1 MMLFVKD
8 LSIQGPSGPI
18 VKNISFKIK
27 KGQCLALVGESGSG
41 KSMIALTMMGLLP
54 PQLNASDYSES
65 KKVKAIMKAMIF
77 QEPMSSLNPTM
88 RVGEQIMEGAM
99 TSLRL
104 TKPQAKKEAI
114 MWIDKV
120 KIKNAE
126 TAFLKYPHQLS
137 GGERQRVM
145 IAMAMIMQP
154 ELLIAD
160 EPTTALDQRV
170 ADDILSL
177 IQDLQMEKQISLLF
191 ISHDIDVVKRI
202 SNDIMVIHKGR
213 EVESG
218 KTSEVLLSPQMAYT
232 KGLLAARPPKNKK
245 PYRLSTIDD
254 FMDNKDRRKSEKL
267 QTSIGSVILEVKNL
281 EKYYSK
287 KLILNNISLELRE
300 GETLGL
306 VGPSGSGKSTLGKCI
321 VNLEPVSGGEIKYRG
336 RRIEKMN
343 SIEKKRLAK
352 EIQYIFQDPFS
363 SLSPKMTIEEILYE
377 PMEAHGLHKNKS
389 ERHKKITELLSSV
402 GIENDSRRKYPHQF
416 SGGQRQ
422 RIGIARA
429 LALGPKVLI
438 CDESVAALDL
448 SVQAKVLNLLNDLKE
463 KYGFSYIFISHDERV
478 VNYMSNRIIT
488 LQ

>member
-8 LSIQGPSGPI
+8 LSIHGPSGPI

-54 PQLNASDYSES
+54 PQLNAIDYSES

-254 FMDNKDRRKSEKL
+254 FMDNKGRRKSEKL

>member
-1 MMLFVKD
+1 
-8 LSIQGPSGPI
+8 
-18 VKNISFKIK
+18 
-27 KGQCLALVGESGSG
+27 
-41 KSMIALTMMGLLP
+41 
-54 PQLNASDYSES
+54 
-65 KKVKAIMKAMIF
+65 
-77 QEPMSSLNPTM
+77 M

>member
-8 LSIQGPSGPI
+8 LSIHGPSGPI

-343 SIEKKRLAK
+343 SIEKKGLAK

>member
-1 MMLFVKD
+1 
-8 LSIQGPSGPI
+8 
-18 VKNISFKIK
+18 
-27 KGQCLALVGESGSG
+27 
-41 KSMIALTMMGLLP
+41 MIALTMMGLLP

-232 KGLLAARPPKNKK
+232 KGLLAARPPKGKK

-254 FMDNKDRRKSEKL
+254 FMDNKIYRKSEKL
-267 QTSIGSVILEVKNL
+267 QTSIGSVVLEVKNL
-281 EKYYSK
+281 DKYYSK

-363 SLSPKMTIEEILYE
+363 SLSPKMTIEEILSE

>member
-1 MMLFVKD
+1 MLFVKD
-8 LSIQGPSGPI
+8 LSIHGPSGPI

-232 KGLLAARPPKNKK
+232 KGLLAARPPKGKK

-254 FMDNKDRRKSEKL
+254 FMDNKIYRKSEKL
-267 QTSIGSVILEVKNL
+267 QTSIGSVVLEVKNL
-281 EKYYSK
+281 DKYYSK

>member
-8 LSIQGPSGPI
+8 LSIHGPSGPI

-254 FMDNKDRRKSEKL
+254 FMDNKGRRKSEKL

>member
-8 LSIQGPSGPI
+8 LSIHGPSGPI

-232 KGLLAARPPKNKK
+232 KGLLAASPPKNKK

>member
-1 MMLFVKD
+1 
-8 LSIQGPSGPI
+8 
-18 VKNISFKIK
+18 
-27 KGQCLALVGESGSG
+27 
-41 KSMIALTMMGLLP
+41 
-54 PQLNASDYSES
+54 
-65 KKVKAIMKAMIF
+65 
-77 QEPMSSLNPTM
+77 
-88 RVGEQIMEGAM
+88 
-99 TSLRL
+99 
-104 TKPQAKKEAI
+104 
-114 MWIDKV
+114 
-120 KIKNAE
+120 
-126 TAFLKYPHQLS
+126 
-137 GGERQRVM
+137 
-145 IAMAMIMQP
+145 
-154 ELLIAD
+154 
-160 EPTTALDQRV
+160 
-170 ADDILSL
+170 
-177 IQDLQMEKQISLLF
+177 MEKQISLLF

-232 KGLLAARPPKNKK
+232 KGLLAARPPKGKK

-254 FMDNKDRRKSEKL
+254 FMDNKIYRKSEKL
-267 QTSIGSVILEVKNL
+267 QTSIGSVVLEVKNL
-281 EKYYSK
+281 DKYYSK

-363 SLSPKMTIEEILYE
+363 SLSPKMTIEEILSE

>member
-363 SLSPKMTIEEILYE
+363 SLSPKMTIEEILSE

-389 ERHKKITELLSSV
+389 ERHIKITELLSSV

>member
-1 MMLFVKD
+1 
-8 LSIQGPSGPI
+8 
-18 VKNISFKIK
+18 
-27 KGQCLALVGESGSG
+27 
-41 KSMIALTMMGLLP
+41 
-54 PQLNASDYSES
+54 
-65 KKVKAIMKAMIF
+65 
-77 QEPMSSLNPTM
+77 M

-254 FMDNKDRRKSEKL
+254 FMDNKGRRKSEKL

>member
-1 MMLFVKD
+1 
-8 LSIQGPSGPI
+8 
-18 VKNISFKIK
+18 
-27 KGQCLALVGESGSG
+27 
-41 KSMIALTMMGLLP
+41 
-54 PQLNASDYSES
+54 
-65 KKVKAIMKAMIF
+65 
-77 QEPMSSLNPTM
+77 MSSLNPTM

>member
-8 LSIQGPSGPI
+8 LSIHGPSGPI

-254 FMDNKDRRKSEKL
+254 FMDNKGRRKSEKL

-389 ERHKKITELLSSV
+389 ERHKKSQS
-402 GIENDSRRKYPHQF
+402 F
-416 SGGQRQ
+416 
-422 RIGIARA
+422 
-429 LALGPKVLI
+429 
-438 CDESVAALDL
+438 
-448 SVQAKVLNLLNDLKE
+448 
-463 KYGFSYIFISHDERV
+463 
-478 VNYMSNRIIT
+478 
-488 LQ
+488 

>member
-1 MMLFVKD
+1 
-8 LSIQGPSGPI
+8 
-18 VKNISFKIK
+18 
-27 KGQCLALVGESGSG
+27 
-41 KSMIALTMMGLLP
+41 MMGLLP
-54 PQLNASDYSES
+54 PQLNAIDYSES

-254 FMDNKDRRKSEKL
+254 FMDNKGRRKSEKL

>member
-8 LSIQGPSGPI
+8 LSIHGPSGPI

-254 FMDNKDRRKSEKL
+254 FMDNKGRRKSEKL

-363 SLSPKMTIEEILYE
+363 SLSPKMTIEEILSE

>member
-1 MMLFVKD
+1 
-8 LSIQGPSGPI
+8 
-18 VKNISFKIK
+18 
-27 KGQCLALVGESGSG
+27 
-41 KSMIALTMMGLLP
+41 
-54 PQLNASDYSES
+54 
-65 KKVKAIMKAMIF
+65 
-77 QEPMSSLNPTM
+77 
-88 RVGEQIMEGAM
+88 
-99 TSLRL
+99 
-104 TKPQAKKEAI
+104 
-114 MWIDKV
+114 
-120 KIKNAE
+120 
-126 TAFLKYPHQLS
+126 
-137 GGERQRVM
+137 
-145 IAMAMIMQP
+145 
-154 ELLIAD
+154 
-160 EPTTALDQRV
+160 
-170 ADDILSL
+170 
-177 IQDLQMEKQISLLF
+177 MEKQISLLF

-254 FMDNKDRRKSEKL
+254 FMDNKGRRKSEKL

-363 SLSPKMTIEEILYE
+363 SLSPKMTIQEILYE
-377 PMEAHGLHKNKS
+377 PMEAHGLHNNKS
-389 ERHKKITELLSSV
+389 ERHEKITELLNSV
-402 GIENDSRRKYPHQF
+402 GIENDSRSKYPNEF

-463 KYGFSYIFISHDERV
+463 KYRFSYIFISHDVRV

>member
-1 MMLFVKD
+1 MLFVKD
-8 LSIQGPSGPI
+8 LSIHGPSGPI

-177 IQDLQMEKQISLLF
+177 IHDLQIEKQISLLF

-232 KGLLAARPPKNKK
+232 KGLLAARPPKGKK

-254 FMDNKDRRKSEKL
+254 FMDNKIYRKSEKL
-267 QTSIGSVILEVKNL
+267 QTSIGSVVLEVKNL
-281 EKYYSK
+281 DKYYSK

>member
-8 LSIQGPSGPI
+8 LSIHGPSGPI

-254 FMDNKDRRKSEKL
+254 FMDNKGRRKSEKS

-402 GIENDSRRKYPHQF
+402 GIENDSCRKYPHQF
-416 SGGQRQ
+416 SGGQRR

-448 SVQAKVLNLLNDLKE
+448 SVQAKVLNLLNDFKE

>member
-1 MMLFVKD
+1 MLFVKD
-8 LSIQGPSGPI
+8 LSIHGPSGPI

-254 FMDNKDRRKSEKL
+254 FMDNKGRRKSEKL

>member
-1 MMLFVKD
+1 
-8 LSIQGPSGPI
+8 
-18 VKNISFKIK
+18 
-27 KGQCLALVGESGSG
+27 
-41 KSMIALTMMGLLP
+41 MIALTMMGLLP

>member
-1 MMLFVKD
+1 MLFVKD
-8 LSIQGPSGPI
+8 LSIYGPSGLI

-27 KGQCLALVGESGSG
+27 KGHCLALVGESGSG

-54 PQLNASDYSES
+54 SQLNASDYSES
-65 KKVKAIMKAMIF
+65 KKVKAINKAMIF

-99 TSLRL
+99 SSLRL
-104 TKPQAKKEAI
+104 TKSQAKEEAI

-120 KIKNAE
+120 KIKDAE
-126 TAFLKYPHQLS
+126 TSFLKYPHQLS

-145 IAMAMIMQP
+145 IAMAMIMEP

-170 ADDILSL
+170 ANDILSL
-177 IQDLQMEKQISLLF
+177 IHDLQIEKQVSLLF
-191 ISHDIDVVKRI
+191 ISHDIDAVKRI
-202 SNDIMVIHKGR
+202 SDDIMVIHKGR

-218 KTSEVLLSPQMAYT
+218 KTIEVLLSPQMAYT
-232 KGLLAARPPKNKK
+232 KGLLAARPPKDKK

-254 FMDNKDRRKSEKL
+254 IIDNKTRRKSEIP
-267 QTSIGSVILEVKNL
+267 QTSLGPVILEVKNL
-281 EKYYSK
+281 EKYYAK

-321 VNLEPVSGGEIKYRG
+321 VSLEPVSGGEIKYRG
-336 RRIEKMN
+336 KRIEKIN

-377 PMEAHGLHKNKS
+377 PMEAHGLHKNK
-389 ERHKKITELLSSV
+389 RHEKITELLSSV
-402 GIENDSRRKYPHQF
+402 GIENDSRSKYPHQF

-438 CDESVAALDL
+438 CDESVSALDL
-448 SVQAKVLNLLNDLKE
+448 SVQAQVLNLLNDLKE

>member
-8 LSIQGPSGPI
+8 LSIHGPSGPI

-254 FMDNKDRRKSEKL
+254 FMDNKGRRKSEKS

>member
-8 LSIQGPSGPI
+8 LSIHGPSGPI

-27 KGQCLALVGESGSG
+27 KGKCLALVGESGSG
-41 KSMIALTMMGLLP
+41 KSMIALTLIGLLP
-54 PQLNASDYSES
+54 PQLNASDYTES
-65 KKVKAIMKAMIF
+65 KKVKALKKAMIF

-99 TSLRL
+99 TSLKL
-104 TKPQAKKEAI
+104 TKPHAKEEAI

-177 IQDLQMEKQISLLF
+177 IHDLQIEKQISLLF

-232 KGLLAARPPKNKK
+232 KGLLAARPPKDKK

-254 FMDNKDRRKSEKL
+254 FMDNKVYRKSEKL

-352 EIQYIFQDPFS
+352 EIQYIFQDPYS
-363 SLSPKMTIEEILYE
+363 SLSPKMTIEEILCE

>member
-1 MMLFVKD
+1 MLFVKD
-8 LSIQGPSGPI
+8 LSIHGPSGPI

>member
-1 MMLFVKD
+1 MFFVKD
-8 LSIQGPSGPI
+8 LSIHGPSGLI

-41 KSMIALTMMGLLP
+41 KSMIALTMMELLP
-54 PQLNASDYSES
+54 SQLNASDYSES
-65 KKVKAIMKAMIF
+65 KKVKAINRAMIF

-104 TKPQAKKEAI
+104 TKSQAKEEAM

-126 TAFLKYPHQLS
+126 TSFLKYPHQLS

-160 EPTTALDQRV
+160 EPTTALDQQV
-170 ADDILSL
+170 ANDILSL
-177 IQDLQMEKQISLLF
+177 IRDLQIEKQVSLLF
-191 ISHDIDVVKRI
+191 ISHDIDAVKRI
-202 SNDIMVIHKGR
+202 SDDIMVIHKGR

-232 KGLLAARPPKNKK
+232 KGLLAARPPKDKK

-254 FMDNKDRRKSEKL
+254 FMDNKARRKSEKP
-267 QTSIGSVILEVKNL
+267 QTSLGPVILEVKNL

-321 VNLEPVSGGEIKYRG
+321 VNLEPISGGEIKYRG
-336 RRIEKMN
+336 RRIEKIN

-363 SLSPKMTIEEILYE
+363 SLSPKMTIQEILYE
-377 PMEAHGLHKNKS
+377 PMEAHGLHNNKS
-389 ERHKKITELLSSV
+389 ERHEKITELLHSV
-402 GIENDSRRKYPHQF
+402 GIENDSRSKYPNEF

-463 KYGFSYIFISHDERV
+463 KYRFSYIFISHDVRV

>member
-1 MMLFVKD
+1 
-8 LSIQGPSGPI
+8 
-18 VKNISFKIK
+18 
-27 KGQCLALVGESGSG
+27 
-41 KSMIALTMMGLLP
+41 
-54 PQLNASDYSES
+54 
-65 KKVKAIMKAMIF
+65 MIF

-99 TSLRL
+99 TSLKL
-104 TKPQAKKEAI
+104 TKPHAKEEAI

-177 IQDLQMEKQISLLF
+177 IHDLQIEKQISLLF

-232 KGLLAARPPKNKK
+232 KGLLAARPPKGKK

-254 FMDNKDRRKSEKL
+254 FMDNKIYRKSEKL
-267 QTSIGSVILEVKNL
+267 QTSIGSVVLEVKNL
-281 EKYYSK
+281 DKYYSK

-363 SLSPKMTIEEILYE
+363 SLSPKMTIEEILSE

>member
-1 MMLFVKD
+1 
-8 LSIQGPSGPI
+8 
-18 VKNISFKIK
+18 
-27 KGQCLALVGESGSG
+27 
-41 KSMIALTMMGLLP
+41 
-54 PQLNASDYSES
+54 
-65 KKVKAIMKAMIF
+65 
-77 QEPMSSLNPTM
+77 
-88 RVGEQIMEGAM
+88 MEGAM

-254 FMDNKDRRKSEKL
+254 FMDNKGRRKSEKL

>member
-1 MMLFVKD
+1 
-8 LSIQGPSGPI
+8 
-18 VKNISFKIK
+18 
-27 KGQCLALVGESGSG
+27 
-41 KSMIALTMMGLLP
+41 
-54 PQLNASDYSES
+54 
-65 KKVKAIMKAMIF
+65 
-77 QEPMSSLNPTM
+77 
-88 RVGEQIMEGAM
+88 MEGAM
-99 TSLRL
+99 TSLKL
-104 TKPQAKKEAI
+104 TKPQAKEEAI

-120 KIKNAE
+120 KIKNAK

-177 IQDLQMEKQISLLF
+177 ISDLQIEKQISLLF

-232 KGLLAARPPKNKK
+232 KGLLAARPPKDKK

-254 FMDNKDRRKSEKL
+254 FMDNKVYRKSEKL

-287 KLILNNISLELRE
+287 KLILNNISLVLRE

-363 SLSPKMTIEEILYE
+363 SLSPKMTIEEILCE
-377 PMEAHGLHKNKS
+377 PMEAHGLYKNKS

>member
-1 MMLFVKD
+1 
-8 LSIQGPSGPI
+8 
-18 VKNISFKIK
+18 
-27 KGQCLALVGESGSG
+27 
-41 KSMIALTMMGLLP
+41 
-54 PQLNASDYSES
+54 
-65 KKVKAIMKAMIF
+65 
-77 QEPMSSLNPTM
+77 MSSLNPTM

-254 FMDNKDRRKSEKL
+254 FMDNKGRRKSEKL

>member
-1 MMLFVKD
+1 MLFVKD
-8 LSIQGPSGPI
+8 LSIHGPSGPI

-254 FMDNKDRRKSEKL
+254 FMDNKDRRKSEKS

>member
-8 LSIQGPSGPI
+8 LSIHGPSGPI

-104 TKPQAKKEAI
+104 TKPHAKEEAI

-232 KGLLAARPPKNKK
+232 KGLLAARPPKGKK

-254 FMDNKDRRKSEKL
+254 FMDNKIYRKSEKL
-267 QTSIGSVILEVKNL
+267 QTSIGSVVLEVKNL
-281 EKYYSK
+281 DKYYSK

-363 SLSPKMTIEEILYE
+363 SLSPKMTIEEILSE

>member
-8 LSIQGPSGPI
+8 LSIHGPSGPI

-254 FMDNKDRRKSEKL
+254 FMDNKGRRKSEKL
-267 QTSIGSVILEVKNL
+267 KTSIGSVILEVKNL

>member
-1 MMLFVKD
+1 
-8 LSIQGPSGPI
+8 
-18 VKNISFKIK
+18 
-27 KGQCLALVGESGSG
+27 
-41 KSMIALTMMGLLP
+41 
-54 PQLNASDYSES
+54 
-65 KKVKAIMKAMIF
+65 
-77 QEPMSSLNPTM
+77 
-88 RVGEQIMEGAM
+88 M

-254 FMDNKDRRKSEKL
+254 FMDNKGRRKSEKL

>member
-1 MMLFVKD
+1 MLFVKD
-8 LSIQGPSGPI
+8 LSIYGPSGLI

-27 KGQCLALVGESGSG
+27 KGHCLALVGESGSG

-54 PQLNASDYSES
+54 SQLNASDYSES
-65 KKVKAIMKAMIF
+65 KKVKAINKAMIF

-99 TSLRL
+99 SSLRL
-104 TKPQAKKEAI
+104 TKSQAKEEAI

-120 KIKNAE
+120 KIKDAE
-126 TAFLKYPHQLS
+126 TSFLKYPHQLS

-145 IAMAMIMQP
+145 IAMAMIMEP

-170 ADDILSL
+170 ANDILSL
-177 IQDLQMEKQISLLF
+177 IHDLQIEKQVSLLF
-191 ISHDIDVVKRI
+191 ISHDIDAVKRI
-202 SNDIMVIHKGR
+202 SDDIMVIHKGR

-218 KTSEVLLSPQMAYT
+218 KTIEVLLSPQMAYT
-232 KGLLAARPPKNKK
+232 KGLLAARPPKDKK

-254 FMDNKDRRKSEKL
+254 IIDNKTRRKSEIP
-267 QTSIGSVILEVKNL
+267 QTSLGPVILEVKNL
-281 EKYYSK
+281 EKYYAK

-336 RRIEKMN
+336 KRIEKIN

-377 PMEAHGLHKNKS
+377 PMEAHGLHKNK
-389 ERHKKITELLSSV
+389 RHEKITELLSSV
-402 GIENDSRRKYPHQF
+402 GIENDSRSKYPHQF

-438 CDESVAALDL
+438 CDESVSALDL
-448 SVQAKVLNLLNDLKE
+448 SVQAQVLNLLNDLKE

>member
-8 LSIQGPSGPI
+8 LSIHGPSGPI

-254 FMDNKDRRKSEKL
+254 FMDNKGRRKSEKL

-402 GIENDSRRKYPHQF
+402 GIENDSCRKYPHQF

>member
-8 LSIQGPSGPI
+8 LSIHGPSGPI

-254 FMDNKDRRKSEKL
+254 FMDNKDRRKSEKS

>member
-1 MMLFVKD
+1 MLFVKD
-8 LSIQGPSGPI
+8 LSIYGPSGLI

-27 KGQCLALVGESGSG
+27 KGHCLALVGESGSG

-54 PQLNASDYSES
+54 SQLNASDYSES
-65 KKVKAIMKAMIF
+65 KKVKAINKAMIF

-99 TSLRL
+99 SSLRL
-104 TKPQAKKEAI
+104 TKSQAKEEAI

-120 KIKNAE
+120 KIKDAE
-126 TAFLKYPHQLS
+126 TSFLKYPHQLS

-145 IAMAMIMQP
+145 IAMAMIMEP

-160 EPTTALDQRV
+160 EPTTALDQIV
-170 ADDILSL
+170 ANDILSL
-177 IQDLQMEKQISLLF
+177 IHDLQIEKQVSLLF
-191 ISHDIDVVKRI
+191 ISHDIDAVKRI
-202 SNDIMVIHKGR
+202 SDDIMVIHKGR

-218 KTSEVLLSPQMAYT
+218 KTIEVLLSPQMAYT
-232 KGLLAARPPKNKK
+232 KGLLAARPPKDKK

-254 FMDNKDRRKSEKL
+254 IIDNKTRRKSEIP
-267 QTSIGSVILEVKNL
+267 QTSLGPVILEVKNL
-281 EKYYSK
+281 EKHYAK

-321 VNLEPVSGGEIKYRG
+321 VSLEPVSGGEIKYRG
-336 RRIEKMN
+336 KRIEKIN

-377 PMEAHGLHKNKS
+377 PMEAHGLHKNK
-389 ERHKKITELLSSV
+389 RHEKITELLSSV
-402 GIENDSRRKYPHQF
+402 GIENDSRSKYPHQF

-438 CDESVAALDL
+438 CDESVSALDL
-448 SVQAKVLNLLNDLKE
+448 SVQAQVLNLLNDLKE